1 MKKDEPEAVS
11 TPVPIEKEEITDRDS
26 KEGVSA
32 PTNTSSK
39 SATSKET
46 AEVSY
51 DLSPSIVL
59 MNPEDGS
66 LLLYYHITTQTNK
79 DPNGS
84 SR

>member
-11 TPVPIEKEEITDRDS
+11 TPVTKEREEITDRDS

-46 AEVSY
+46 AEVSN
-51 DLSPSIVL
+51 DSSPSVVL
-59 MNPEDGS
+59 MNTED
-66 LLLYYHITTQTNK
+66 
-79 DPNGS
+79 
-84 SR
+84 